1 MLRLSKRIEYGL
13 MAMQYL
19 ALSPAG
25 ASVSVREIAQRQG
38 LPYEL
43 LAKIMQQLARRGL
56 VRSRQGLKGGYQLAK
71 PLQAI
76 TLKELAGALGQEL
89 SLVACESG
97 GRRCSLYARCS
108 LRHPLMRLEARLDR
122 LFGQIPLSEFLLP
135 PVTEPQITSQ
145 RSPYE

>member
-56 VRSRQGLKGGYQLAK
+56 VRSRQGPQGGIPAG
-71 PLQAI
+71 QAAAGHHAQRAGRC
-76 TLKELAGALGQEL
+76 AGAGVEP
-89 SLVACESG
+89 
-97 GRRCSLYARCS
+97 GRL
-108 LRHPLMRLEARLDR
+108 
-122 LFGQIPLSEFLLP
+122 
-135 PVTEPQITSQ
+135 
-145 RSPYE
+145 